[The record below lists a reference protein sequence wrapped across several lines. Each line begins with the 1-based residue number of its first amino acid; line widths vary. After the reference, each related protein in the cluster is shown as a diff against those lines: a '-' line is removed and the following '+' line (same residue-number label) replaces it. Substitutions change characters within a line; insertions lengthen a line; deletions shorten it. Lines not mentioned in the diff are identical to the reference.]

1 MLGFGPTYLK
11 SINTHIMK
19 RKKLPIILY
28 KKESRSKTVLLL
40 VVAFGLIATMGFQ
53 VYLLNEIEYLWGELD
68 ETYELIL
75 GVLEHLQNAQFMTR
89 PYI

>member
-1 MLGFGPTYLK
+1 
-11 SINTHIMK
+11 MK

-28 KKESRSKTVLLL
+28 KKESKSRTILLL

-53 VYLLNEIEYLWGELD
+53 VYLLNEIEYLWGEMD
-68 ETYELIL
+68 ETYELLL
-75 GVLEHLQNAQFMTR
+75 GVLEHLQSAQFMTK

>member
-1 MLGFGPTYLK
+1 
-11 SINTHIMK
+11 MK

-28 KKESRSKTVLLL
+28 KKESKSKTVLLL

-53 VYLLNEIEYLWGELD
+53 LYLLNEIEYLWGELD

>member
-1 MLGFGPTYLK
+1 
-11 SINTHIMK
+11 MK
-19 RKKLPIILY
+19 RKKLP
-28 KKESRSKTVLLL
+28 KKESNSRTVLLL

-53 VYLLNEIEYLWGELD
+53 VYLLNEIEYLWGEID

-75 GVLEHLQNAQFMTR
+75 GVLEHLQNAQFMNK

>member
-1 MLGFGPTYLK
+1 
-11 SINTHIMK
+11 MK
-19 RKKLPIILY
+19 RKKLPILLY
-28 KKESRSKTVLLL
+28 KKESKSKTILLL

-75 GVLEHLQNAQFMTR
+75 GVLEQLQNAQFMTK

>member
-1 MLGFGPTYLK
+1 
-11 SINTHIMK
+11 MK
-19 RKKLPIILY
+19 RKKLPQ
-28 KKESRSKTVLLL
+28 SRTVLLL

-75 GVLEHLQNAQFMTR
+75 GVLEHLQNAQFTTK
-89 PYI
+89 PYL

>member
-1 MLGFGPTYLK
+1 
-11 SINTHIMK
+11 MK

-28 KKESRSKTVLLL
+28 KKESKTKTVLLL

-53 VYLLNEIEYLWGELD
+53 VYLLNEIGYLWTEID

-75 GVLEHLQNAQFMTR
+75 GVLEHLQNAQFMTK

>member
-1 MLGFGPTYLK
+1 
-11 SINTHIMK
+11 MK

-53 VYLLNEIEYLWGELD
+53 VYLLNEIGYLWGELD

>member
-1 MLGFGPTYLK
+1 MLDFGSTHLK
-11 SINTHIMK
+11 SIKTHIMK
-19 RKKLPIILY
+19 QKKLPIILY
-28 KKESRSKTVLLL
+28 KKESKTRTVLLL

-75 GVLEHLQNAQFMTR
+75 GVLEHLQNAQFTTK
-89 PYI
+89 PYL

>member
-1 MLGFGPTYLK
+1 
-11 SINTHIMK
+11 MK

-89 PYI
+89 PYF

>member
-1 MLGFGPTYLK
+1 
-11 SINTHIMK
+11 MK

-28 KKESRSKTVLLL
+28 KKESKSKTVLLL
-40 VVAFGLIATMGFQ
+40 VVAFGLMATMGFQ

-75 GVLEHLQNAQFMTR
+75 GLIEQLQSAQFMTK

>member
-1 MLGFGPTYLK
+1 
-11 SINTHIMK
+11 MK
-19 RKKLPIILY
+19 RKKLPILLY
-28 KKESRSKTVLLL
+28 KKESKSKTVLLL

-53 VYLLNEIEYLWGELD
+53 VYLLNEIEYLWGEFE

-75 GVLEHLQNAQFMTR
+75 GIVEQLQSAQFMTK

>member
-1 MLGFGPTYLK
+1 
-11 SINTHIMK
+11 MK

-28 KKESRSKTVLLL
+28 KKESKTKTVLLV
-40 VVAFGLIATMGFQ
+40 VVAFGLIASLGFQ

-68 ETYELIL
+68 ETYELLL
-75 GVLEHLQNAQFMTR
+75 GVLEHLQSAQFMTK

>member
-1 MLGFGPTYLK
+1 
-11 SINTHIMK
+11 MK
-19 RKKLPIILY
+19 QKKLPIILY

-53 VYLLNEIEYLWGELD
+53 VYLLKEIEYLWGELD

-75 GVLEHLQNAQFMTR
+75 GVLEHLQNDQFMTR

>member
-1 MLGFGPTYLK
+1 
-11 SINTHIMK
+11 MK
-19 RKKLPIILY
+19 QKKLPIILY

-40 VVAFGLIATMGFQ
+40 VVAFVLIATMGFQ

-75 GVLEHLQNAQFMTR
+75 EVLEHLQNAQFMTR

>member
-1 MLGFGPTYLK
+1 
-11 SINTHIMK
+11 MK
-19 RKKLPIILY
+19 RKKLP
-28 KKESRSKTVLLL
+28 KESKSKTILLL

-53 VYLLNEIEYLWGELD
+53 VYLLNEIEYLWGEFE

-75 GVLEHLQNAQFMTR
+75 GIVEQLQSAQFMNK

>member
-1 MLGFGPTYLK
+1 
-11 SINTHIMK
+11 MK
-19 RKKLPIILY
+19 RKKLPIVLY
-28 KKESRSKTVLLL
+28 KKESKSKTVLLL

-53 VYLLNEIEYLWGELD
+53 VYLLRELDYLWTEID

-75 GVLEHLQNAQFMTR
+75 GVLEHLQSAQFMTK

>member
-1 MLGFGPTYLK
+1 
-11 SINTHIMK
+11 MK
-19 RKKLPIILY
+19 KKLPIILY
-28 KKESRSKTVLLL
+28 KKESKSKTVLLL
-40 VVAFGLIATMGFQ
+40 VVALGLIITMGFQ

-75 GVLEHLQNAQFMTR
+75 GLIEQLQSAQFMTK